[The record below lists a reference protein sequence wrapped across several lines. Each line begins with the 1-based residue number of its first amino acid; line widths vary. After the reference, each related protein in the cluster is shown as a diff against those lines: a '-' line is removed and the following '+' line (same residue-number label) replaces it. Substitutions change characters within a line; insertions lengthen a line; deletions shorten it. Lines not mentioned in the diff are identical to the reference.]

1 MRLLEGKLSVS
12 LRFPGGGLPLSH
24 GLREGAG
31 ARDDATAIVEL
42 SPTTCQLGISA
53 MGISMRRQRQYD
65 TQLGNAIGCSGQFS
79 ITRGVAADILARKL
93 NTKVS
98 VEI

>member
-1 MRLLEGKLSVS
+1 
-12 LRFPGGGLPLSH
+12 
-24 GLREGAG
+24 
-31 ARDDATAIVEL
+31 
-42 SPTTCQLGISA
+42 
-53 MGISMRRQRQYD
+53 MGISIRRQRQYD